1 MEGVVL
7 LEVEERDSVQVMVEG
22 EENTSPKV
30 KEEAPKE

>member
-7 LEVEERDSVQVMVEG
+7 LEVEDQVMVEG